1 MGPFTTCGRARCRI
15 ECHSLSTVIA
25 LVTATA
31 AAHLDT
37 DLPLLTA
44 ALGDAGVDHRVVAWD
59 DPDVNWAGFDL
70 AVVRSTW
77 DYHRRLDEFLAWVDT
92 VASATMLANPPA
104 MIRANVDKRYLVGL
118 AADGVDVVPTVVLD
132 TMAAVGVADLDG
144 DIVVKPSVGAGANG
158 ARRFIND
165 VAAARAHAVSLVAT
179 SGVVVQPYLSAVDTT
194 GEVGLVF
201 IGGQFSHAF
210 NKAALLGGDTDW
222 ADELYAAEEITSQ
235 VARDEEIALAENV
248 AARYPGALYL
258 RVDLLPGPR
267 GPLVSEVEAVE
278 PSLFCHID
286 PMSARRFA
294 HAVVEQIGA

>member
-1 MGPFTTCGRARCRI
+1 
-15 ECHSLSTVIA
+15 VIA

-44 ALGDAGVDHRVVAWD
+44 ALDDAGVAHQVVAWD
-59 DPDVNWAGFDL
+59 DPDADWAGYDL

-77 DYHRRLDEFLAWVDT
+77 DYHRRLDEFLAWVDM
-92 VASATMLANPPA
+92 VASATVLANPPA

-118 AADGVDVVPTVVLD
+118 AADGVHVVPTVVLD
-132 TMAAVGVADLDG
+132 TVAAIDAADLGG
-144 DIVVKPSVGAGANG
+144 DIVVKPAVGAGANG
-158 ARRFIND
+158 ARRIVDD
-165 VAAARAHAVSLVAT
+165 VATARAHARSLVAA
-179 SGVVVQPYLSAVDTT
+179 SAVVVQPYLSAVDTA

-210 NKAALLGGDTDW
+210 NKAALLGGHTEW
-222 ADELYAAEEITSQ
+222 ADDLYAAEEITSR
-235 VARDEEIALAENV
+235 VARGQELALAENV
-248 AARYPGALYL
+248 AARYSGALYL
-258 RVDLLPGPR
+258 RVDLLPGPH

-286 PMSARRFA
+286 PMSAHRFA
-294 HAVVEQIGA
+294 RAVAEQIGA